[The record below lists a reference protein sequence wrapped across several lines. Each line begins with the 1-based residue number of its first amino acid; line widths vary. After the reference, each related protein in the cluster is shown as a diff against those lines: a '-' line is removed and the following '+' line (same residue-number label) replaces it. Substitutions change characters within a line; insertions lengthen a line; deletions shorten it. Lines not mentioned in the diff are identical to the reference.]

1 MEEMSEIQQK
11 YFELKDKKKEMN
23 QKLEDARTKN
33 NLLKNLVGQVM
44 SVDNLEKRWENF
56 ELAIRDY
63 DKDL

>member
-1 MEEMSEIQQK
+1 
-11 YFELKDKKKEMN
+11 MN

-44 SVDNLEKRWENF
+44 SVENLEKRWENF